1 MPKRIDIGEW
11 KVAYKK
17 GAVGAGE
24 KWKSNFL
31 ATSGVA
37 AAASSEEAQN
47 NYVEKMSD
55 PGVLAKRQKRLQG
68 LTDEDFKRPVREGG
82 ASLYTRGVSAKV
94 DKAAEGFAPY
104 ASVINDVVATLPART
119 TDPVENVNNRV
130 LPIVMAL
137 YDKAREG

>member
-11 KVAYKK
+11 KASYKK
-17 GAVGAGE
+17 GAVAAGE
-24 KWKSNFL
+24 KWKSKFL
-31 ATSGVA
+31 GTSGIA
-37 AAASSEEAQN
+37 AAASSPEAQS

-55 PGVLAKRQKRLQG
+55 PGILAKRQNRLQG

-104 ASVINDVVATLPART
+104 AQVINDTVAGLPART
-119 TDPVENVNNRV
+119 TDPVANVNNRV
-130 LPIVMAL
+130 IPIVQAL